1 MNNWDLTRLYKNDEL
16 FNEDLARIAKIVEEV
31 SALKGK
37 LNEFES
43 FKKYVALYKEFNLK
57 LSKAYSY
64 AAMGHDL
71 NQKDEQGVNKYQMAY
86 MCYSK
91 AIQGMSWVEPELLTV
106 GEEKLLEF
114 CSKDKEL
121 EASAFSIKNLY
132 RLHKYVLDEKSEMI
146 LANAEEAFS
155 KFNDLY
161 DKLCVVD
168 SKSAKVKLS
177 NKEVLEINGSNYTYY
192 LSKAENQK
200 DRKKIFEAY
209 YQGFE
214 EKKATLAG
222 IYDGI
227 LTADMARANSRGYK
241 SMLDMHLF
249 HNDIDK
255 CVYEALVKTT
265 RANTAPLKKYIKLRK
280 EKLGLKS
287 YHTYDRFVEFVK
299 NNKEYSYEEGKKLV
313 LEADKSMGE
322 DFYKKCQTVLEE
334 GRVSAFPGDGKR
346 TGAYSTGTYEE
357 GPFILLNHNGKLDD
371 VFTIAHEGG
380 HSIHTMYSN
389 EAQPVETADYTIF
402 VAEIA
407 STLNEQVLLDYM
419 LKNIKDKNEKITLLQ
434 HSIDSLIATFYRQ
447 TLFADYELQTHKM
460 KENGEPITD
469 QALSNIMADLYKKY
483 YGINLDREPLKK
495 YVWAYIPHLFH
506 TPFYVY
512 QYATSYSA
520 SQAIYMNVKNN
531 VPGAFD
537 NYIKLLKSGGSDYPV
552 ELLKKAGVDLTT
564 KEPFMQVVKRLD
576 ELVSQLEEELK

>member
-1 MNNWDLTRLYKNDEL
+1 MNNWDLTKIYENDEL
-16 FNEDLARIAKIVEEV
+16 FNNDLARIAKIVEEV
-31 SALKGK
+31 NLLKTK

-43 FKKYVALYKEFNLK
+43 FKKYVLLNKEFNLV
-57 LSKAYSY
+57 LSKAYTY
-64 AAMGHDL
+64 ASMSHDL
-71 NQKDEQGVNKYQMAY
+71 DQRDEANLNKYQKAY
-86 MCYSK
+86 MTYAK
-91 AIQGMSWVEPELLTV
+91 AIQGMAWVEPELLTV
-106 GEEKLLEF
+106 GEDKLLDF
-114 CSKDKEL
+114 CSKDEEL
-121 EASAFSIKNLY
+121 KASAFSIKNLY
-132 RLHKYVLDEKSEMI
+132 RLHKYVLDEKSEAI
-146 LANAEEAFS
+146 LANADEAFS

-161 DKLCVVD
+161 DKVCVVD
-168 SKSAKVKLS
+168 SKSVKVKIS
-177 NKEVLEINGSNYTYY
+177 TGETLEINGSNYTYY

-209 YQGFE
+209 YKGFE
-214 EKKATLAG
+214 DKKATLAG

-227 LTADMARANSRGYK
+227 LTADLARANSRGYK
-241 SMLDMHLF
+241 SMIDMHLF
-249 HNDIDK
+249 SNDIDK
-255 CVYEALVKTT
+255 CVYEALVKTA
-265 RANTAPLKKYIKLRK
+265 RANTQPLKKYIKLRK

-322 DFYKKCQTVLEE
+322 DFYKKCQTVLED
-334 GRVSAFPGDGKR
+334 GRVSVYPGEGKR
-346 TGAYSTGTYEE
+346 TGAYSTGTYDK

-389 EAQPVETADYTIF
+389 ETQPVETADYTIF

-469 QALSNIMADLYKKY
+469 TALSNIMADLYKKY

-512 QYATSYSA
+512 QYATSNAA
-520 SQAIYMNVKNN
+520 SLAIYSKIKA
-531 VPGAFD
+531 GDKEAFD
-537 NYIKLLKSGGSDYPV
+537 KYINLIKSGGSDYPV
-552 ELLKKAGVDLTT
+552 NLVKNAGVDLT
-564 KEPFMQVVKRLD
+564 KKDAYLALINRVD
-576 ELVSQLEEELK
+576 ELVDELAELLK